1 MRTRAWLATVPVL
14 LLTVGACGGDDD
26 GDGGGGLSMGSL
38 SDAGDTC
45 PVDLGAAVVDAGMT
59 DDAGDV
65 AVEVTEGSGD
75 GGQDDSAIDQFGGTH
90 VECTVAVDDGEATA
104 IVFATER
111 PSAVNLL
118 LPQMSADLGLA
129 SDVLL
134 DVAERA
140 EDAETG
146 ELLDLGADGP
156 AAAAPIEVGDA
167 ESAVLYVSA
176 PDATPEQVRSAAEAM
191 LDTL

>member
-1 MRTRAWLATVPVL
+1 VRTRAWLATVPVL

-26 GDGGGGLSMGSL
+26 GDDGSLSMGSL

-59 DDAGDV
+59 DDAGDI

-75 GGQDDSAIDQFGGTH
+75 GGEDDSAIDQFGGTL
-90 VECTVAVDDGEATA
+90 VECTVAVGDGEATA

-111 PSAVNLL
+111 PSAINLL

-156 AAAAPIEVGDA
+156 AAAAPIDVGDA

-176 PDATPEQVRSAAEAM
+176 PDASPEQVRSAAEAM